1 MPVISIGNLNDLF
14 AYISAADADSKQ
26 AQFKDAVAAYRHR
39 YGTE

>member
-14 AYISAADADSKQ
+14 AYISAADADSTQ
-26 AQFKDAVAAYRHR
+26 AQFKDAVTAYRHR